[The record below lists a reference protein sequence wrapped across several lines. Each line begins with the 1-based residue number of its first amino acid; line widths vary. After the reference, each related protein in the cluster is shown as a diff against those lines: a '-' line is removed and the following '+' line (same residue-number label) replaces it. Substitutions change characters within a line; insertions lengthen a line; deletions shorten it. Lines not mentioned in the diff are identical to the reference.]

1 MKKILT
7 ILFCFSCVFVH
18 GQNVQ
23 VAPGSSPA
31 DTTLEYG
38 FIRIPNTP
46 NAVNTTGKKVLI
58 ADARGVLQWIIKD
71 SIAGS
76 GGSGVNTLAAIGSSP
91 NANGATIS
99 GSTLNLEPA
108 DGSFGGV
115 VTTGTQTIAGAKTF
129 SSAFTSSTSTT
140 SPILIGGTGT
150 GSSISIR
157 PTSGVG
163 STGADIIFQNGNNGG
178 TEIARVTGSNGYTGF
193 GTASPLMKF
202 DITNGT
208 QVTGANSGNPNALN
222 VTGSNQSLTG
232 GSATMFLNSNSAMG
246 ADVGA
251 SLAFTALRVSGDNTS
266 DMIFAIAK
274 GAKENASSGNYNGY
288 FAIAT
293 QSHNLGALAERFRIT
308 SGGNVGIGTSS
319 PTSLLHVVPVQT
331 TGIGVAVAS
340 STTTT
345 GTILD
350 IAGTS
355 TALASGN
362 EGLNIAISGA
372 NGTNAI
378 TATGARISV
387 TNTNGTSCTNV
398 GLEVTASGA
407 TTANYAIIVPSGG
420 GNVGIGTATPSVT
433 LDVVGDAQIFNAASG
448 LSVIASTSKTTIG
461 DFAGSGNG
469 ITLEVDDAN
478 QKTTISGGTVT
489 FAGYGA
495 GTATFDASGNIS
507 SVSDIRLK
515 NVQGGYNVGLSA
527 LMKIRPIVYKWND
540 KSKMETEHSYIG
552 FSAQNINA
560 VLGDNATGV
569 NKDGYLSIQDRAI
582 MATMV
587 VAIQEQQKMIEELQK
602 EIKKLKRK

>member
-1 MKKILT
+1 MKKIFISIFSTLFVLT
-7 ILFCFSCVFVH
+7 GFAQNIHQRGGGTATDTCLEVGFTRKANIISAPNKTAKFV
-18 GQNVQ
+18 
-23 VAPGSSPA
+23 
-31 DTTLEYG
+31 TL
-38 FIRIPNTP
+38 T
-46 NAVNTTGKKVLI
+46 
-58 ADARGVLQWIIKD
+58 DARGVEMKITVD
-71 SIAGS
+71 SFSTG

-222 VTGSNQSLTG
+222 VTGSNQALTG
-232 GSATMFLNSNSAMG
+232 GGATMFLNSNSAMG

-308 SGGNVGIGTSS
+308 SSGNVGIGTSS
-319 PTSLLHVVPVQT
+319 PAASAVLDVTST
-331 TGIGVAVAS
+331 TGGALMPRM
-340 STTTT
+340 TTTERNAISSPAT
-345 GTILD
+345 GLEIFNTTVGEKQFYDGTRWVYTAHPKYEVYTALLTQS
-350 IAGTS
+350 GTS
-355 TALASGN
+355 APTATVLENTLGGTVVWTRNYAGNYSATLSGVFTTN
-362 EGLNIAISGA
+362 KTWMNIVNTTEGLNNCASNCIWISANEIQLNNCGA
-372 NGTNAI
+372 DDEYTNEY
-378 TATGARISV
+378 
-387 TNTNGTSCTNV
+387 SCI
-398 GLEVTASGA
+398 E
-407 TTANYAIIVPSGG
+407 
-420 GNVGIGTATPSVT
+420 
-433 LDVVGDAQIFNAASG
+433 
-448 LSVIASTSKTTIG
+448 
-461 DFAGSGNG
+461 
-469 ITLEVDDAN
+469 
-478 QKTTISGGTVT
+478 
-489 FAGYGA
+489 
-495 GTATFDASGNIS
+495 
-507 SVSDIRLK
+507 IR
-515 NVQGGYNVGLSA
+515 
-527 LMKIRPIVYKWND
+527 VY
-540 KSKMETEHSYIG
+540 Y
-552 FSAQNINA
+552 
-560 VLGDNATGV
+560 
-569 NKDGYLSIQDRAI
+569 
-582 MATMV
+582 
-587 VAIQEQQKMIEELQK
+587 
-602 EIKKLKRK
+602 

>member
-99 GSTLNLEPA
+99 GSTLTLEPA

-222 VTGSNQSLTG
+222 VTGSNQALTG
-232 GSATMFLNSNSAMG
+232 GGATMFLNSNSAMG

-308 SGGNVGIGTSS
+308 SGGNVGIGTTS
-319 PTSLLHVVPVQT
+319 PS
-331 TGIGVAVAS
+331 AV
-340 STTTT
+340 
-345 GTILD
+345 
-350 IAGTS
+350 
-355 TALASGN
+355 
-362 EGLNIAISGA
+362 
-372 NGTNAI
+372 
-378 TATGARISV
+378 
-387 TNTNGTSCTNV
+387 
-398 GLEVTASGA
+398 
-407 TTANYAIIVPSGG
+407 
-420 GNVGIGTATPSVT
+420 
-433 LDVVGDAQIFNAASG
+433 LDVVGDMKVSGAHIDGYVEPTDADYTILGTDFIINCINWTADHTITLPGSPTTGRRLKFVAGQGSGTIAFNVNITWVDGSTITATSLIIG
-448 LSVIASTSKTTIG
+448 IASSASTKAYSAELIYT
-461 DFAGSGNG
+461 GSSWQV
-469 ITLEVDDAN
+469 IDT
-478 QKTTISGGTVT
+478 GT
-489 FAGYGA
+489 
-495 GTATFDASGNIS
+495 N
-507 SVSDIRLK
+507 
-515 NVQGGYNVGLSA
+515 
-527 LMKIRPIVYKWND
+527 
-540 KSKMETEHSYIG
+540 
-552 FSAQNINA
+552 
-560 VLGDNATGV
+560 
-569 NKDGYLSIQDRAI
+569 
-582 MATMV
+582 
-587 VAIQEQQKMIEELQK
+587 
-602 EIKKLKRK
+602 